1 MNESATERKGKNMN
15 SYLTIEARDEIRR
28 ETFRYLRIVFR
39 AEMNRKISTTD
50 KAQFCRQYIRA
61 YSDMEKMTA

>member
-1 MNESATERKGKNMN
+1 MN
-15 SYLTIEARDEIRR
+15 SYLTIEAMDEIRR

-39 AEMNRKISTTD
+39 AEMNSTISTAE

-61 YSDMEKMTA
+61 YSDLEKMTA